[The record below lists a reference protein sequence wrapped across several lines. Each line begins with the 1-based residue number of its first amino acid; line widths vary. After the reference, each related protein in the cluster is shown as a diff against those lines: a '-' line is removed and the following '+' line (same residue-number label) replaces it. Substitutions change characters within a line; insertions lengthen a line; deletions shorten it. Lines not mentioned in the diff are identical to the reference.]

1 MTEQNANWKKYSA
14 DELKALYEQDVKAG
28 KTRLTQNE
36 WTAKFLMEQTKAKA
50 PSESDIIA
58 ARKPKGG
65 QKDKPREKPAKK
77 SKASGG
83 KKAKKKSDAAPIEDS
98 KPAPEAI
105 PPEPQPSA
113 HDDKTKLTS
122 GLTAKQEMFVRE
134 YITDFNA
141 TRAAI
146 AAGYSKKTASS
157 IGHENLSKPEIQGFM
172 KSLLRP
178 KMEKLEVTA
187 ERILKE
193 YENMAFANL
202 ADYLRKDEDGNVKTF
217 DGLPSP
223 EFDGVTRDQM
233 AGLAGIEVV
242 ILPSFNED
250 EPNPI
255 KVKMKLADKKAALD
269 VLAKRHGVLK
279 EVEPPSVNVNLNMNP
294 DDLARR
300 VAFMLQK
307 ASKNKAAPPDSKADK

>member
-1 MTEQNANWKKYSA
+1 MTEQNENWKKYSA
-14 DELKALYEQDVKAG
+14 DELKALYDQDKKAG
-28 KTRLTQNE
+28 KTKLTQNE
-36 WTAKFLMEQTKAKA
+36 WTARFLMEQTKAKA

-65 QKDKPREKPAKK
+65 KKDKPSEKPAKK

-83 KKAKKKSDAAPIEDS
+83 KKGRKKSD
-98 KPAPEAI
+98 PAPQEASAPAAAVI
-105 PPEPQPSA
+105 PPEPEKPA
-113 HDDKTKLTS
+113 PDDKSVLSS

-146 AAGYSKKTASS
+146 AAGYSKKTAKS
-157 IGHENLSKPEIQGFM
+157 IGHENLTKPDIQSFM
-172 KSLLRP
+172 KSLLTP
-178 KMEKLEVTA
+178 KLDKLEVTA

-202 ADYLRKDEDGNVKTF
+202 ADYLLRDEDGNVKTF
-217 DGLPSP
+217 DGLPAP
-223 EFDGVTRDQM
+223 QFDGVTRDQM
-233 AGLAGIEVV
+233 AGLAGIEV
-242 ILPSFNED
+242 IIMPSFDED
-250 EPNPI
+250 EPNPVKI
-255 KVKMKLADKKAALD
+255 KMKLADKKAALD
-269 VLAKRHGVLK
+269 VLAKRHGVMK
-279 EVEPPSVNVNLNMNP
+279 EVEPATVNVNMNMNP

-307 ASKNKAAPPDSKADK
+307 ASKNKAAPPDS